1 MSGVIEGFRWALL
14 DPDLPAPIPSVAI
27 SVVITALV
35 LAGGLA
41 YFRRTER
48 TFADIV

>member
-1 MSGVIEGFRWALL
+1 VAVSTAVTVVVLVSGLF
-14 DPDLPAPIPSVAI
+14 
-27 SVVITALV
+27 
-35 LAGGLA
+35 